1 KAHFNRIDAGPT
13 TDSQFTVGIRSITGS
28 PSNPL
33 YSQTSRRKSII
44 SDNDPMTWEPVVT
57 KISIPR
63 DTKFILIEVEASENE
78 FNDPHESEELH
89 GHYVDSISLRIE
101 RSPIPGRN

>member
-1 KAHFNRIDAGPT
+1 
-13 TDSQFTVGIRSITGS
+13 
-28 PSNPL
+28 
-33 YSQTSRRKSII
+33 
-44 SDNDPMTWEPVVT
+44 MTWEPIAT